1 MILAGATDELAGVRP
16 VPLQLRAGRAPGR
29 GVGPRAVLGALQVA
43 GGAGQQDREHNGRG
57 ELTCIGCT

>member
-1 MILAGATDELAGVRP
+1 MNSLAFVQCHSSCVLGAPLDEVWDLVRSW
-16 VPLQLRAGRAPGR
+16 
-29 GVGPRAVLGALQVA
+29 GALQVA